1 MQAPATQQHQHQQK
15 AQWDTGP
22 IVGGLQQPRFQTLKF
37 LGKGGQGFVQLAYDN
52 LYKTNVAI
60 K

>member
-15 AQWDTGP
+15 AQWETAGGP
-22 IVGGLQQPRFQTLKF
+22 QQPRFQTLKF

-52 LYKTNVAI
+52 LYKKNVAI